1 MNPEEWMLKARP
13 FWPLLLLFCVVL
25 GGTLYGVAIGL
36 LVGSAGLLVLGLAL
50 AWMSLGEL
58 TNEEPLT
65 LEEALEL
72 AAPERREQEK
82 ASVLR
87 ALKDLEQEH
96 RFGKIT
102 DAEFAMESARM
113 RLHAKRLL
121 ATLDESAK
129 DRRVRVEARLK
140 RIMKAQQAA
149 AETASNESKRGQPS

>member
-1 MNPEEWMLKARP
+1 MNPEEWLLKARP
-13 FWPLLLLFCVVL
+13 FWPLMLIFCVVL
-25 GGTLYGVAIGL
+25 GGALYGVAIGL
-36 LVGSAGLLVLGLAL
+36 LIGSGGLLVLALVL

-65 LEEALEL
+65 LDEALEL

-102 DAEFAMESARM
+102 DAEFTMESTRM
-113 RLHAKRLL
+113 RQQAKRLL
-121 ATLDESAK
+121 ANLDESAK
-129 DRRVRVEARLK
+129 ARKARVEARLK
-140 RIMKAQQAA
+140 RIMKSQAVPA
-149 AETASNESKRGQPS
+149 VAVPGDSEQGKP

>member
-1 MNPEEWMLKARP
+1 MNPEEWLLKARP
-13 FWPLLLLFCVVL
+13 FWPLLLIFCVVL
-25 GGTLYGVAIGL
+25 GGSLYGVAIGL
-36 LVGSAGLLVLGLAL
+36 LVGSGGLLVLALVL

-65 LEEALEL
+65 LDEALEL

-102 DAEFAMESARM
+102 DEEFAMESTRM
-113 RLHAKRLL
+113 RQQAKRLL
-121 ATLDESAK
+121 ANLDESAK
-129 DRRVRVEARLK
+129 ARKARVEARLK
-140 RIMKAQQAA
+140 RIMKSQAVPA
-149 AETASNESKRGQPS
+149 VAVPGDSEQGKP

>member
-1 MNPEEWMLKARP
+1 MNPEEWLLKARP
-13 FWPLLLLFCVVL
+13 FWPLLLIFCVVL
-25 GGTLYGVAIGL
+25 GGSLYGVAIGL
-36 LVGSAGLLVLGLAL
+36 LIGSGGLLVLGLVL

-58 TNEEPLT
+58 TNEEPLS
-65 LEEALEL
+65 LDEALEL

-102 DAEFAMESARM
+102 DAEFATESARM
-113 RLHAKRLL
+113 RQQAKRLL

-129 DRRVRVEARLK
+129 ARKARVEARLK
-140 RIMKAQQAA
+140 RLMKNQPVPAA
-149 AETASNESKRGQPS
+149 AISGDTEPGES